1 NFTFYYFYPQTGD
14 EFRQHESRNLMGYN
28 SKISHQTFLKNGTLT
43 STASMGIRNDD
54 MSPSYLA
61 HTINGSTIL
70 NYIQL
75 GKIHEINLNGYI
87 DETYETGNWLFN
99 AAVRVDYLHFY
110 YLNLAPASDTSAA
123 IYNGVNPTA
132 QKAIVSP
139 KFSVQYAVNPQMQ
152 FYIKTGKGFHSNDAR
167 IVIANRGYEIL
178 PAAYGADFGVN
189 WKPVP
194 NLFINT
200 ALWYLYLQQEF
211 TYGADLGDQAVL
223 PGGKTKREGIDFS
236 IRYQFNHWLYGFM
249 NIDLDKPRSI
259 GAPKGEDYLP
269 LAPTFTSTGGL
280 DVKFSNGINGSI
292 NYRYMHNR
300 AANDNYSLTALGYW
314 VTDLT
319 LNYTRK
325 KYEVGI
331 AIENLFNVTWNESQF
346 AYTSRLK
353 NETQP
358 VDEVSYT
365 PGTPF
370 FAKLKFSIFF

>member
-1 NFTFYYFYPQTGD
+1 
-14 EFRQHESRNLMGYN
+14 
-28 SKISHQTFLKNGTLT
+28 
-43 STASMGIRNDD
+43 
-54 MSPSYLA
+54 
-61 HTINGSTIL
+61 
-70 NYIQL
+70 
-75 GKIHEINLNGYI
+75 
-87 DETYETGNWLFN
+87 
-99 AAVRVDYLHFY
+99 
-110 YLNLAPASDTSAA
+110 
-123 IYNGVNPTA
+123 
-132 QKAIVSP
+132 
-139 KFSVQYAVNPQMQ
+139 
-152 FYIKTGKGFHSNDAR
+152 
-167 IVIANRGYEIL
+167 
-178 PAAYGADFGVN
+178 VN

-211 TYGADLGDQAVL
+211 TYRADLGDQAVS
-223 PGGKTKREGIDFS
+223 PGGKTNREGIDFS
-236 IRYQFNHWLYGFM
+236 VRYQFNHWLYGFI

-259 GAPKGEDYLP
+259 GAPKGQDYLP

-280 DVKFSNGINGSI
+280 DVKFNNGINGSL

-300 AANDNYSLTALGYW
+300 AANENYSLTALGYW

-353 NETQP
+353 NEMQP

>member
-1 NFTFYYFYPQTGD
+1 
-14 EFRQHESRNLMGYN
+14 
-28 SKISHQTFLKNGTLT
+28 
-43 STASMGIRNDD
+43 MGIRNDD